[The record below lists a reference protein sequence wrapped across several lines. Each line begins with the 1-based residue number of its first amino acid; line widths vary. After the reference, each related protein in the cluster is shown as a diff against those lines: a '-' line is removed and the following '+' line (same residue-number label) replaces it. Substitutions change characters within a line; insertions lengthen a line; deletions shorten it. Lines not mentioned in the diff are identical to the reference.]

1 MQHIAEVYEA
11 ASMGNHGGTRKSRNR
26 SFEEGEFG
34 RWILAGMKSAHTVEE
49 YKKYG
54 NTVVVIDY
62 SDSYWRKHSVFT
74 TEELMEKLKE
84 RAAVFPY
91 PS

>member
-1 MQHIAEVYEA
+1 
-11 ASMGNHGGTRKSRNR
+11 
-26 SFEEGEFG
+26 
-34 RWILAGMKSAHTVEE
+34 MKSAHTVEE

-74 TEELMEKLKE
+74 TEELVEKLKE